1 MAADPIDAYLAAQPL
16 PQRTTLLAV
25 RSTLRKVLPAA
36 TECMTYAMPTF
47 QVDGTSVLSYAG
59 FVRHCSLFPH
69 SGVALDSIAAD
80 LDEYDVDRGTLRF
93 PIDHRLPIGVVRLVV
108 AAKLQAITDSDAAK
122 GIAREFYDNGA
133 LKLKGKLREGAM
145 HGAWSF
151 YRRDGSLMRTGNFR
165 KGEQTGTWRTFDRS
179 GELVKETRYAASEQ
193 P

>member
-16 PQRTTLLAV
+16 PQRATLLAV
-25 RSTLRKVLPAA
+25 RSTLRRVLPAA

-47 QVDGTSVLSYAG
+47 QVDGTSVVSYAG

-69 SGVALDSIAAD
+69 SGIALDGIASH
-80 LDEYDVDRGTLRF
+80 LDGYDIDKGTLRF
-93 PIDHRLPIGVVRLVV
+93 PIDRPLPIGVVRLVV

-122 GIAREFYDNGA
+122 GFAREFYDNGA
-133 LKLKGKLREGAM
+133 LKLKGMLRNGAM

-151 YRRDGSLMRTGNFR
+151 YRKDGSLMRSGSFR
-165 KGEQTGTWRTFDRS
+165 TGEQTGSWRTFDRS
-179 GELVKETRYAASEQ
+179 GALVKETQFVASKQ